1 MTFQSQ
7 CSELEQNNQPFIGE
21 ILLLEDL
28 LQAVEPVL
36 HMVEGGGEGGYSL
49 LLLLSPV
56 QAAAQP
62 RVEDVGGGQLLLLL
76 FRLLLPRWLRLR
88 PLTTTSH
95 SLLRFQHF
103 RVAAAACTNV
113 KCTIDYNLQANKRTR
128 FNYGSRSIKNPLGK
142 EGRDFIRKPKGKRQ

>member
-95 SLLRFQHF
+95 SLL
-103 RVAAAACTNV
+103 NV
-113 KCTIDYNLQANKRTR
+113 Q
-128 FNYGSRSIKNPLGK
+128 
-142 EGRDFIRKPKGKRQ
+142 

>member
-62 RVEDVGGGQLLLLL
+62 RVEDVGGGQLSA
-76 FRLLLPRWLRLR
+76 RCSRHCTGCRVYTMWMY
-88 PLTTTSH
+88 TSMAMQN
-95 SLLRFQHF
+95 R
-103 RVAAAACTNV
+103 A
-113 KCTIDYNLQANKRTR
+113 
-128 FNYGSRSIKNPLGK
+128 
-142 EGRDFIRKPKGKRQ
+142 